1 MDDLKEIEIFFECEE
16 NMDTLDS
23 GYYTDKSDCNQ
34 KDLKSQ
40 TQNYL
45 LEIKQLKIE
54 NEILKQRI
62 TARDIELRNIES
74 KNKENLK
81 EKKELT
87 DKCETLRIENQKF
100 KDIFENTKKQINIA
114 NRRINEERSETE
126 KKYNDKLKVLENMM
140 TETLQNSEVN
150 DKVITAQNINVE
162 MIKSGKITALENI
175 GKYFQNIE
183 RFEKNLQ
190 TKIFIKNVDPSV
202 IILLGG
208 KKKIKDLTLEEI
220 KEKVF
225 NQTQDISTMEIITEL
240 NKDSWKGNDPIILK
254 ITY

>member
-1 MDDLKEIEIFFECEE
+1 MEDLDSETYYECESE
-16 NMDTLDS
+16 ES
-23 GYYTDKSDCNQ
+23 GYYSTDSL
-34 KDLKSQ
+34 KDYSLKDSKSQ

-162 MIKSGKITALENI
+162 MIKSGKITELENI

-183 RFEKNLQ
+183 RFEKDLQ

-208 KKKIKDLTLEEI
+208 KKQIKDLTLEEI

-225 NQTQDISTMEIITEL
+225 NQTQDISTMEILTEL
-240 NKDSWKGNDPIILK
+240 NNEC
-254 ITY
+254 

>member
-1 MDDLKEIEIFFECEE
+1 MEDLDSETYYECESE
-16 NMDTLDS
+16 ES
-23 GYYTDKSDCNQ
+23 GYYSTDSL
-34 KDLKSQ
+34 KDYSLKDSKSQ

-62 TARDIELRNIES
+62 TARDNEIRNIKS

-208 KKKIKDLTLEEI
+208 KKQIKDLTLEEI

-225 NQTQDISTMEIITEL
+225 NQTQDISTMEILTEL
-240 NKDSWKGNDPIILK
+240 NNEC
-254 ITY
+254 